1 MHRAARRHY
10 GIDGLLGNLLREP
23 GGRAKYGALG
33 QKTGAWHDARVI
45 AEELESWMRTRD
57 WALPVETCE
66 RLETLVGLWLRYG
79 AVMNLTGARTRAELL
94 PHVIDGLDTA
104 WLVRKEAGSGEGY
117 RWLDLGSGGGFP
129 GLVIAAVGE
138 WPLMLMEP
146 RQKRASFLELALRS
160 IGQGSISVRCARFDR
175 STWSQDAANGYIRA
189 VEAEMRICS
198 ARAVWEPPAWRRTAF
213 HVAGSGAHV
222 VFHLG
227 EAISSENLG
236 IRASVESTRGSVA
249 VGATVADDEVR

>member
-1 MHRAARRHY
+1 M
-10 GIDGLLGNLLREP
+10 
-23 GGRAKYGALG
+23 
-33 QKTGAWHDARVI
+33 I

-57 WALPVETCE
+57 WTLSAETCD

-79 AVMNLTGARTRAELL
+79 AVMNLTGARSRAELL

-104 WLVRKEAGSGEGY
+104 WLVRKEVGSGDEY

-160 IGQGSISVRCARFDR
+160 IGQGSIGVRTARFDA
-175 STWSQDAANGYIRA
+175 STWSQDAANGYIRR
-189 VEAEMRICS
+189 VESEMRICS
-198 ARAVWEPPAWRRTAF
+198 ARAVWEPSEWRRNAF
-213 HVAGSGAHV
+213 HVAGSGCHV

-227 EAISSENLG
+227 EAISSDGLG
-236 IRASVESTRGSVA
+236 IRASISSTRGSIA
-249 VGATVADDEVR
+249 VGAAGADGEAR